1 MFDLIIRNANVLQP
15 GGTTVPADVACH
27 RGKIEQITAT
37 SGINGR
43 ETIDARGLLLLPG
56 VIDPQVHFREPGATH
71 KEDLSSGSRAAVRGG
86 VTSFLE
92 MPNCNPPTTNQAQL
106 DWKLAS
112 AERRSVANFG
122 FFIGASKD
130 NLKAL
135 NTAHPACGIKIFM
148 GTSTGDLL
156 IDDEDLLDTIFATGD
171 RLIAVHAEDETRIR
185 ERSSLFL
192 GAGNDRPS
200 YEIHSQIRDPE
211 TALVATQ
218 RAVRLSKK
226 YGRRLHILHLS
237 TAEEVDFLRLE
248 KPPQV
253 SCEVVPNHL
262 FLSSDDYHQLGSRV
276 QMNPPVRAPENA
288 PALWQGLL
296 DGVIDII
303 ATDHAPHTAEEKR
316 QPYPLSPS
324 GMPGV
329 ETSLPLMLT
338 EVAGGK
344 CTLQQIQEWMSHG
357 PARLYGIPDKGL
369 IAEGFDADLTLV
381 DLERYRPVVNEEIF
395 SRAGWSPY
403 SGRQLTG
410 WPVYTIVNGRVV
422 FDHGEIRPGIYGQA
436 LNFTEPTGCR

>member
-15 GGTTVPADVACH
+15 DGTTVPADVACH

-37 SGINGR
+37 SGSNGR
-43 ETIDARGLLLLPG
+43 DTIDAQGLLLLPG

-92 MPNCNPPTTNQAQL
+92 MPNCSPPTTNQARL
-106 DWKLAS
+106 DWKLACAARS
-112 AERRSVANFG
+112 SVANFG

-135 NTAHPACGIKIFM
+135 NTAHPSCGIKIFM
-148 GTSTGDLL
+148 GSSTGDLL
-156 IDDEDLLDTIFATGD
+156 VDDENLLDTIFATGD
-171 RLIAVHAEDETRIR
+171 RLIAVHAEDEARIR
-185 ERSSLFL
+185 ERSLLFL
-192 GAGNDRPS
+192 GAENDRPS

-211 TALVATQ
+211 TALIATQ

-288 PALWQGLL
+288 SALWQGLQ
-296 DGVIDII
+296 DSVIDII
-303 ATDHAPHTAEEKR
+303 ATDHAPHTTEEKR

-329 ETSLPLMLT
+329 ETSLPMMLT
-338 EVAGGK
+338 EVVGGQ
-344 CTLQQIQEWMSHG
+344 CTLQQIQEWMSYG

-403 SGRQLTG
+403 NGRQLTG
-410 WPVYTIVNGRVV
+410 WPVYTVVNGRVV
-422 FDHGEIRPGIYGQA
+422 FDHGEIRAGIYGQA
-436 LNFTEPTGCR
+436 LNFTRPTGYR

>member
-15 GGTTVPADVACH
+15 DGTTVPADVACH

-37 SGINGR
+37 SGANGR
-43 ETIDARGLLLLPG
+43 DTIDAQGLLLLPG

-92 MPNCNPPTTNQAQL
+92 MPNCSPPTTNQARL
-106 DWKLAS
+106 DWKLACAARS
-112 AERRSVANFG
+112 SVANFG

-135 NTAHPACGIKIFM
+135 NTTHPACGIKIFM
-148 GTSTGDLL
+148 GSSTGDLL
-156 IDDEDLLDTIFATGD
+156 VDDENLLDAIFATGD

-192 GAGNDRPS
+192 GSENDQPS

-211 TALVATQ
+211 TALIATQ

-288 PALWQGLL
+288 SALWQGLQ

-303 ATDHAPHTAEEKR
+303 ATDHAPHTIEEKR

-329 ETSLPLMLT
+329 ETSLPMMLT
-338 EVAGGK
+338 EVADGQ
-344 CTLQQIQEWMSHG
+344 CTLQQIQEWMSYG

-410 WPVYTIVNGRVV
+410 WPVYTVVNGRVV
-422 FDHGEIRPGIYGQA
+422 FDHGEIRAGIYGQA
-436 LNFTEPTGCR
+436 LNFTRLTGCS

>member
-15 GGTTVPADVACH
+15 DGTTVPADVACH

-37 SGINGR
+37 SGTNGR
-43 ETIDARGLLLLPG
+43 DTIDAQGLLLLPG

-92 MPNCNPPTTNQAQL
+92 MPNCSPPTTNQARL
-106 DWKLAS
+106 DWKLACAARS
-112 AERRSVANFG
+112 SVANFG

-135 NTAHPACGIKIFM
+135 NTVHPACGIKIFM
-148 GTSTGDLL
+148 GSSTGDLL
-156 IDDEDLLDTIFATGD
+156 VDDENLLDTIFATGD

-192 GAGNDRPS
+192 GAENDQPS

-211 TALVATQ
+211 TALIATQ

-288 PALWQGLL
+288 SALWQGLQ
-296 DGVIDII
+296 DSVIDII
-303 ATDHAPHTAEEKR
+303 ATDHAPHTTEEKR

-329 ETSLPLMLT
+329 ETSLPMMLT
-338 EVAGGK
+338 EVASGQ
-344 CTLQQIQEWMSHG
+344 CTLQQIQEWMSYG

-403 SGRQLTG
+403 NGRQLTG
-410 WPVYTIVNGRVV
+410 WPVYTVVNGRVV
-422 FDHGEIRPGIYGQA
+422 FDHGEIRAGIYGQA
-436 LNFTEPTGCR
+436 LNFTRPTGCR

>member
-1 MFDLIIRNANVLQP
+1 MFDLIIRNANALQP
-15 GGTTVPADVACH
+15 DGTTVPADVACH

-37 SGINGR
+37 SDTNGR
-43 ETIDARGLLLLPG
+43 DTIDAQGLLLLPG

-92 MPNCNPPTTNQAQL
+92 MPNCSPPTTNQTRL
-106 DWKLAS
+106 DWKIACAARS
-112 AERRSVANFG
+112 SVANFG

-135 NTAHPACGIKIFM
+135 NTVHPACGIKIFM
-148 GTSTGDLL
+148 GSSTGDLL
-156 IDDEDLLDTIFATGD
+156 VDDENLLDTIFATGD

-192 GAGNDRPS
+192 GAENDPPS

-211 TALVATQ
+211 TALIATQ

-288 PALWQGLL
+288 SALWQGLQ

-303 ATDHAPHTAEEKR
+303 ATDHAPHTTEEKR

-329 ETSLPLMLT
+329 ETSLPMMLT
-338 EVAGGK
+338 EVASGQ
-344 CTLQQIQEWMSHG
+344 CTLQQIQEWMSYG

-403 SGRQLTG
+403 NGRQLTG
-410 WPVYTIVNGRVV
+410 WPVYTVVNGRVV
-422 FDHGEIRPGIYGQA
+422 FDHGEIRAGIYGQA
-436 LNFTEPTGCR
+436 LNFTRPTGCC